1 VGARNNANLG
11 LGFGAGGGAGLVI
24 NSIAPGGYFANA
36 GFQQGD
42 QIVSVG
48 GQRFNNQ
55 GSFYNYLYNVQPG
68 QRIPFVVLRNGQQ
81 QTVYWTPTQEFTQE
95 FVQNAPAGNGM
106 NFLGI
111 ILDEQVD
118 DAAVVA
124 NVEPNSPAYQAGVRP
139 RDVIVGVNDQ
149 QVQTRDD
156 FVAATNNLSGGP
168 ADLHVSRT
176 MSLHV
181 MPAGNVQQTTS
192 NGGPQPNVAP
202 AGPPAPPQ
210 PTVAPVP
217 ANRQGVPQQAPVR
230 RGLFR
235 RGG

>member
-1 VGARNNANLG
+1 V
-11 LGFGAGGGAGLVI
+11 GAGLLI
-24 NSIAPGGYFANA
+24 NSIAPGGFFANA
-36 GFQQGD
+36 GFQPGD

-81 QTVYWTPTQEFTQE
+81 QTLYWTPTQEFTQQ

-111 ILDEQVD
+111 ILDQQVD

-139 RDVIVGVNDQ
+139 NDMIVGVNDQ

-156 FVAATNNLSGGP
+156 FVAAANNLSGGP
-168 ADLHVSRT
+168 VDLHVSRT

-181 MPAGNVQQTTS
+181 VPTGNAQQTTS
-192 NGGPQPNVAP
+192 NVGPPPGAPPQPNVAP
-202 AGPPAPPQ
+202 AEPPAAPQ
-210 PTVAPVP
+210 PAVAPAP
-217 ANRQGVPQQAPVR
+217 SNRPQAVPQQAPVR